1 MTGTVDELPSATLD
15 RTDCRTDRV
24 VKVRG
29 VLMGGPQAPWNP
41 TDRCLHLVDIENLLG
56 NPRPAD
62 TQQAVE
68 VFEAYLAAA
77 VWRPGDLVVV
87 ASNPGLMKTLAF
99 QLPDIPC
106 SRRCVRGQDGADRLL
121 LQAVPNHLPTRF
133 SRLVIGSGDGI
144 FTDLAD
150 NTSRTSVETWV
161 VSGVGFVARGLRRT
175 ADQVRA
181 MTIGEGPV
189 RFVVLTAD
197 TTAIPIAATNKGQT
211 AQPDVDSEVRQHSGR
226 IA

>member
-1 MTGTVDELPSATLD
+1 MTGTVGELPPATLD
-15 RTDCRTDRV
+15 RTDRRMDRLL
-24 VKVRG
+24 KARG

-68 VFEAYLAAA
+68 VFEAYLTAA

-121 LQAVPNHLPTRF
+121 LQAVPNHLSTRF

-144 FTDLAD
+144 FADLAD
-150 NTSRTSVETWV
+150 DASRTAVETWV
-161 VSGVGFVARGLRRT
+161 VGGVGSISRDLWRS

-181 MTIGEGPV
+181 VKISDGPV
-189 RFVVLTAD
+189 RFIVATTRVTDAPTA
-197 TTAIPIAATNKGQT
+197 AAKEGQ
-211 AQPDVDSEVRQHSGR
+211 AALPDSYFAKRQHDGR
-226 IA
+226 VA

>member
-1 MTGTVDELPSATLD
+1 MIETVGELPPVFSD
-15 RTDCRTDRV
+15 RIGRGTERFANVEGAPTDD
-24 VKVRG
+24 
-29 VLMGGPQAPWNP
+29 LQAPCNP
-41 TDRCLHLVDIENLLG
+41 TGRCLHLVDIENLLG

-68 VFEAYLAAA
+68 VFETYLVAA
-77 VWRPGDLVVV
+77 VWHPGDLVVV

-99 QLPDIPC
+99 QLPDIP
-106 SRRCVRGQDGADRLL
+106 SSWRCIRGADGADRLL
-121 LQAVPNHLPTRF
+121 LQAVPNRLHTRF